1 MRKLFRFPKISRRT
15 LIKITGV
22 IIVLFVL
29 GFFLIFLPAKRLMA
43 SVNQTVGEARALVYV
58 AKQQDL
64 PQTREKIKTT
74 QAKLEKAKKDFSY
87 FSFLRFIPFL
97 GNYYRDADHL
107 VVAGAYG
114 LETAQKT
121 VDALSPYADLLGF
134 SGEKG
139 SFVNQTGEERLETLI
154 LTLDKLTPALGEV
167 GTSLKLL
174 KDEINQIEPSRY
186 PQSFKGVEIR
196 SEIKRFKDLTNQI
209 AVLVVDAQPLMRV
222 LPELLGE
229 KGPKKYL
236 VLFQNDKELR
246 PTGGFITAY
255 AIFRLEKGKII
266 AEKSEDMYL
275 LDETMRKIFPAP
287 EPILKYLPKVY
298 SWHLRDANLSPDF
311 YLSMKQFEEMYEY
324 AGGREE
330 IDGIIAIDTFVLQ
343 RLIDVLGPI
352 PAYGI
357 QFTNEIVEACNC
369 PQVIYELEKYAD
381 QPVGYMRTERKGIIG
396 VLMNVIMQKALGIS
410 PGQYWPKLIES
421 SLNSLS
427 EKHILFYL
435 HDEKAQTAMEKL
447 GFAGKIQD
455 FEGDYLHINDTNFAG
470 AKSNMYV
477 QHEVEQEIEI
487 GNNGEVLKTLRLK
500 YKNPEPP
507 DDCSLERKTGLCL
520 SAALRN
526 WVRIY
531 VPMGSNL
538 IEAEGSQ
545 VEVET
550 KEDLGK
556 TYFEGFFEVRPLGS
570 AQLVIKYKLPFKVK
584 KGEEYQLF
592 IQKQPGTEGHEYT
605 ILMNGE
611 VVEEFKLTK
620 DKEIKFR
627 I

>member
-1 MRKLFRFPKISRRT
+1 MV
-15 LIKITGV
+15 KITGV

-107 VVAGAYG
+107 VAAGAYG

-255 AIFRLEKGKII
+255 AIFRLEKGKVI

-396 VLMNVIMQKALGIS
+396 VLMNAIMQKALGIS

-487 GNNGEVLKTLRLK
+487 GNDGEVVKTLRLK

-550 KEDLGK
+550 KEDLEK

-611 VVEEFKLTK
+611 MVEEFRLVK
-620 DKEIKFR
+620 DKEVKFR
-627 I
+627 V

>member
-1 MRKLFRFPKISRRT
+1 MV
-15 LIKITGV
+15 KITGV

-74 QAKLEKAKKDFSY
+74 QAKLERAKKDFSY

-107 VVAGAYG
+107 VAAGAYG

-255 AIFRLEKGKII
+255 AIFRLEKGKVI

-396 VLMNVIMQKALGIS
+396 VLMNAIMQKALGIS

-487 GNNGEVLKTLRLK
+487 GNDGEVVKTLRLK

-538 IEAEGSQ
+538 IEAEGSR

-550 KEDLGK
+550 KEDLEK

>member
-1 MRKLFRFPKISRRT
+1 MV
-15 LIKITGV
+15 KITGV

-107 VVAGAYG
+107 VAAGAYG

-255 AIFRLEKGKII
+255 AIFRLEKGKVI

-396 VLMNVIMQKALGIS
+396 VLMNAIMQKALGIS

-487 GNNGEVLKTLRLK
+487 GNDGEVVKTLRLK

-550 KEDLGK
+550 KEDLEK

-611 VVEEFKLTK
+611 MVEEFKLTK